1 MSRYATVVPG
11 VVGCGTY
18 ALVTLI
24 EDEALADAHPVTATA
39 ASSRAP
45 AMTSTDASFRMATAY
60 CPAASG
66 AVEPRGVNH
75 DPAPRR
81 QPPLSPAASAAIE
94 HAAEQAERGRAEV
107 HQRHVEALQGEAGSP
122 VLPGSFAQLE
132 EFELAPG
139 VPAVGRVE
147 GGSAGLGQRG
157 RTGQV
162 GVGLEPPCRLGDR
175 HAGRVHADGAGQP
188 GHADQCLQPDA

>member
-39 ASSRAP
+39 ASSSAP

-66 AVEPRGVNH
+66 AVEPRGV
-75 DPAPRR
+75 
-81 QPPLSPAASAAIE
+81 S
-94 HAAEQAERGRAEV
+94 
-107 HQRHVEALQGEAGSP
+107 RH
-122 VLPGSFAQLE
+122 
-132 EFELAPG
+132 
-139 VPAVGRVE
+139 
-147 GGSAGLGQRG
+147 
-157 RTGQV
+157 
-162 GVGLEPPCRLGDR
+162 
-175 HAGRVHADGAGQP
+175 
-188 GHADQCLQPDA
+188 